1 MTDKVYVMKS
11 RILLADDHPTMLEK
25 VAELLGDTC
34 QIIGSVPNGRVA
46 VDTTI
51 QQHPDVLLMD
61 ISMPV
66 MNGIEA
72 AKYLIQYHTEAKI
85 VFLTVHDD
93 ADFVNAAL
101 DAGAT
106 GYVVKSHMATDLLPA
121 VREAIAGHRFI
132 SPCLRIKN

>member
-1 MTDKVYVMKS
+1 MKKVLIVDDQSLNQTLLEAYIKQYCEQNNEEMKIS
-11 RILLADDHPTMLEK
+11 TANNGIEA
-25 VAELLGDTC
+25 VIAC
-34 QIIGSVPNGRVA
+34 QQEAYDLIF
-46 VDTTI
+46 
-51 QQHPDVLLMD
+51 MD
-61 ISMPV
+61 ILMPV

-72 AKYLIQYHTEAKI
+72 TKYLIRYHTEAKI
-85 VFLTVHDD
+85 VILTVHDD
-93 ADFVNAAL
+93 PDFVNAAL

>member
-1 MTDKVYVMKS
+1 MTDTVYVTKS
-11 RILLADDHPTMLEK
+11 RILLADDHPDVLQK
-25 VAELLGDTC
+25 VAELLGDAC
-34 QIIGSVPNGRVA
+34 QIIGSVSNGRVA

-72 AKYLIQYHTEAKI
+72 TKYLIRYHTEAKI
-85 VFLTVHDD
+85 VILTVHDD
-93 ADFVNAAL
+93 PDFVNAAL

-121 VREAIAGHRFI
+121 IREAVAGHRFI
-132 SPCLRIKN
+132 SPCLRMKN

>member
-1 MTDKVYVMKS
+1 MTDKGHVTKS
-11 RILLADDHPTMLEK
+11 RILLADDHPMVLEK

-34 QIIGSVPNGRVA
+34 QIIGSVPNGRFA

-72 AKYLIQYHTEAKI
+72 AKCLLQFQTETKI

-93 ADFVNAAL
+93 PDFVNAAL

-106 GYVVKSHMATDLLPA
+106 GYVVKSRMATDLLPA
-121 VREAIAGHRFI
+121 IRQAIAGHRFI
-132 SPCLRIKN
+132 SPCLHMKN

>member
-1 MTDKVYVMKS
+1 MTDKAYVTKS
-11 RILLADDHPTMLEK
+11 RILLADDHPAMLGK
-25 VAELLGDTC
+25 VAELLGGTC

-72 AKYLIQYHTEAKI
+72 AKYLIQCHTEAKI

-93 ADFVNAAL
+93 PDFVNAAL

-121 VREAIAGHRFI
+121 IREAIAGHRFI
-132 SPCLRIKN
+132 SPCLHMKN